1 MAYVEPVFLETTHG
15 KLGCV
20 KCHGGNNK
28 ANNKEM
34 AHKGKRATSTEV
46 EGLCISCHGKIVE
59 TFRRSLHATFQG
71 AYTVMRQRAGEM
83 WPSVQPIIDKACF
96 KCHASCGGCHI
107 FREGPGGGGLFGG
120 HKFFKRPPMNQSC
133 DGCHGGRVGMEYF
146 GRIEGNEPDV
156 HWEKKKM
163 ECFECHQVAEFHGDG
178 KTYSTRMERVTK
190 PSCLNCHPEAAP
202 GKSNL
207 LSHNVHGD
215 KLSCYVCHSQSYKN
229 CYGCHVGKGSN
240 SETEF
245 KIGKD
250 IQSEGKLTTLRHVP
264 TTRTMLKA
272 QVPDAQ
278 PNYDTLPTWTKAV
291 PHNIRRITK
300 QNKSCNHCHGN
311 TEVFLTRGNLDP
323 RYPKSNSKVAVEKPP
338 ERRSQ

>member
-1 MAYVEPVFLETTHG
+1 MAYVEPAFLETTHG

-28 ANNKEM
+28 ASGKEA

-46 EGLCISCHGKIVE
+46 ERLCASCHTKVFE
-59 TFRRSLHATFQG
+59 TFRTGLHATFRG
-71 AYTVMRQRAGEM
+71 AYTVMSRRAGDR
-83 WPSVQPIIDKACF
+83 WPSVKSVIDKACF

-120 HKFFKRPPMNQSC
+120 HQFFKRPPMSQSC

-146 GRIEGNEPDV
+146 GRMEGNEPDV
-156 HWEKKKM
+156 HWEKHKM
-163 ECFECHQVAEFHGDG
+163 ECMECHAVTEFHGDG
-178 KTYSTRMERVTK
+178 KVYPTRFERETK
-190 PSCLNCHPEAAP
+190 PSCLKCHPDAAP
-202 GKSNL
+202 GRSKL
-207 LSHNVHGD
+207 ISHNVHGD
-215 KLSCYVCHSQSYKN
+215 KLSCYVCHSQSYKT

-250 IQSEGKLTTLRHVP
+250 IRLEGKFTLLRHVP

-272 QVPDAQ
+272 HVPDAM
-278 PNYDTLPTWTKAV
+278 PNYDDLPTWTKAA

-300 QNKSCNHCHGN
+300 QNQSCNHCHGN
-311 TEVFLTRGNLDP
+311 AEIFLTKGNLDP
-323 RYPKSNSKVAVEKPP
+323 RYPKSNAKVAVEKPP
-338 ERRSQ
+338 ERRSP